1 MVILRQCIIASSAA
15 MVNVSFGFVEKN
27 LQNLLNHTKNAMQKV
42 NCFTLRCF
50 SYIIV
55 DKKQGRSKFFSVRE
69 LVLTMSI
76 GNQISAIRN
85 EQQLTQEQFGELFHV
100 TRQTV
105 SNWENEK
112 NYPDLQILI
121 AMSNQFDVSLD
132 TLLKGDSKM
141 VKAIDKERV
150 LGKIKHEKL
159 LVDFFTG
166 AGTGLVASCFLSSAS
181 TIRTVVMIVGFVM
194 IGIGWYKRA
203 KSDKEVF
210 KYMEERG
217 QE

>member
-1 MVILRQCIIASSAA
+1 MELSIQIKKYRTELHLSQEELA
-15 MVNVSFGFVEKN
+15 EK
-27 LQNLLNHTKNAMQKV
+27 V
-42 NCFTLRCF
+42 
-50 SYIIV
+50 Y
-55 DKKQGRSKFFSVRE
+55 
-69 LVLTMSI
+69 
-76 GNQISAIRN
+76 
-85 EQQLTQEQFGELFHV
+85 V
-100 TRQTV
+100 TRQTI

-112 NYPDLQILI
+112 SYPDLQILI

-150 LGKIKHEKL
+150 LGKIKHEKS